1 MYEGEFK
8 FDECNGPGTLY
19 YPDGKR
25 LECTWKDG
33 KKNGTGTYIW
43 PNGAKYFVHYVDG
56 NKQGEGTMGTEGVT
70 VDQVRSNYAS
80 LGKKSRINQAL
91 LMGGDDI

>member
-1 MYEGEFK
+1 
-8 FDECNGPGTLY
+8 
-19 YPDGKR
+19 
-25 LECTWKDG
+25 
-33 KKNGTGTYIW
+33 
-43 PNGAKYFVHYVDG
+43 
-56 NKQGEGTMGTEGVT
+56 MGTEGVT